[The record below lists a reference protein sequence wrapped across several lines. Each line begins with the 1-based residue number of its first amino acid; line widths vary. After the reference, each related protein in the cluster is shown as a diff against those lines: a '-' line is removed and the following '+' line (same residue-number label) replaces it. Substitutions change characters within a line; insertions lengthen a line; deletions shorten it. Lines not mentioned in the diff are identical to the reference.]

1 MHRQATPLD
10 RRALVAAL
18 RERYRAANRKDKTRI
33 LQEFVAISGYHRK
46 SAIRVLNGTDIRVDP
61 SKRRSARTVYDEA
74 VREALQVL
82 WEASDRVCGK
92 RLKALIPTLVPAL
105 ERHGHLKLAPLV
117 HHKLLAISAASI
129 DRLLRER
136 RTGNRTRAKRKP
148 SAATRQV
155 PIRTFADW
163 GDPAP
168 GYMEMDLVAHCGQ
181 ALVGS
186 FVYTLTLTDV
196 ASGWT
201 ECIPLLVREAAL
213 VCESLRALRA
223 QLPFAL
229 RGLDVDN
236 GSEFINE
243 TLLAYCQEQAIE
255 FTRSRPYHKN
265 DQAWVEQKNGS
276 VVRRLVGY
284 GRLEGVAAADALQ
297 RLYSASRLFVNFFQ
311 PSFKLK
317 EKVRNGARI
326 TKRYYAPQTPCA
338 RLLASDSVS
347 EAVKQQLQASSQQ
360 LDPLALLDEI
370 RDAQRQ
376 LAAIADGTVPATPSA
391 RDAEL
396 SRFLASLA
404 GAWREG
410 EIRPTHQAA
419 PKKPRHWR
427 TRADPFEAVWP
438 QVLLWLEREPDQ
450 TAGALLERLQRSHA
464 GQFPD
469 GQLRTLQRRVKAWR
483 RDMARRLVFT
493 ADATSHEPA
502 QSLAA
507 SLRPGTGTSAGKCQ
521 AEPIVR

>member
-1 MHRQATPLD
+1 M
-10 RRALVAAL
+10 
-18 RERYRAANRKDKTRI
+18 
-33 LQEFVAISGYHRK
+33 
-46 SAIRVLNGTDIRVDP
+46 
-61 SKRRSARTVYDEA
+61 
-74 VREALQVL
+74 
-82 WEASDRVCGK
+82 CGK
-92 RLKALIPTLVPAL
+92 RLKALIPMLVPAL
-105 ERHGHLKLAPLV
+105 ERHGHLRLDPLV
-117 HHKLLAISAASI
+117 SQKLLAISAASI

-136 RTGNRTRAKRKP
+136 LTGNRTRPTRKP

-163 GDPAP
+163 DDPEP

-181 ALVGS
+181 ALVGA
-186 FVYTLTLTDV
+186 FVHTLTLTDV

-201 ECIPLLVREAAL
+201 ECTPLLVREAAL
-213 VCESLRALRA
+213 VCESLRVLRT

-243 TLLAYCQEQAIE
+243 TLLAYCQEHTVE

-284 GRLEGVAAADALQ
+284 GRLEGIAAADALQ

-326 TKRYYAPQTPCA
+326 TKRYHAPQTPCA
-338 RLLASDSVS
+338 RLLAS
-347 EAVKQQLQASSQQ
+347 
-360 LDPLALLDEI
+360 LDEI
-370 RDAQRQ
+370 RHAQRQ
-376 LAAIADGTVPATPSA
+376 LAVIADGSVPATTGP
-391 RDAEL
+391 RDTDL

-410 EIRPTHQAA
+410 EVRPTHQIE
-419 PKKPRHWR
+419 PKRLRHWR
-427 TRADPFEAVWP
+427 TRADPFETAWP
-438 QVLLWLEREPDQ
+438 QVLQWLEREPDQ
-450 TAGALLERLQRSHA
+450 TARALLERLQRAHP
-464 GQFPD
+464 GKFPD

-483 RDMARRLVFT
+483 RDIARRLVFT
-493 ADATSHEPA
+493 AGATSREFQP
-502 QSLAA
+502 LAA
-507 SLRPGTGTSAGKCQ
+507 GLRPGAGKSIEQ
-521 AEPIVR
+521 YRSEPCVR